1 MAELAYAHDSGSCP
15 RKWVRVQ
22 VPSTALNVRA
32 ENVEE
37 SMFLALFLCWK
48 LKRQKADIQ
57 TEAVTK
63 GEKIMNTDPTKVVY
77 TIGRNM
83 KISATTWL
91 IIGIAQIIVGLPE
104 LFVGYGVACIGLG
117 IWNIVQSTNERN
129 LANRFLQYPVG
140 LYDYYYGRNQSI
152 ILSLVVNLIFGSVI
166 GAIGAFVELSIRNY
180 VIAHRNELMVVEASI
195 VLK

>member
-1 MAELAYAHDSGSCP
+1 
-15 RKWVRVQ
+15 
-22 VPSTALNVRA
+22 
-32 ENVEE
+32 
-37 SMFLALFLCWK
+37 
-48 LKRQKADIQ
+48 
-57 TEAVTK
+57 
-63 GEKIMNTDPTKVVY
+63 MNTDPTKVVY

-91 IIGIAQIIVGLPE
+91 IIGITQIIVGLPE